1 MYLYL
6 YSFYHGVHYA
16 LDSQRPQ
23 AYRACRQA
31 LAQTGL
37 VRDGRT
43 DYVEDN
49 VDQNVETV
57 RRNRPDNPDD
67 HAVEDND

>member
-1 MYLYL
+1 M
-6 YSFYHGVHYA
+6 
-16 LDSQRPQ
+16 
-23 AYRACRQA
+23 
-31 LAQTGL
+31 AQTGL

-57 RRNRPDNPDD
+57 RRNRLDNPDD